1 MEATVVIIEMEIYQK
16 ILSTFPS
23 VPPEGGCILGAIDD
37 VVCSCEYDSGISRL
51 DMAVYM
57 PNIDVLNQVIQQ
69 WASENIQFYGLAH
82 SHPYGQHSL
91 SSSDITY
98 IHTIMQAMPA
108 NIEKLYFP
116 LVFPGEE
123 IISFVAIRHQDKI
136 DILPD
141 DIKIK

>member
-1 MEATVVIIEMEIYQK
+1 MIIEKEIYQK
-16 ILSTFPS
+16 ILNTFPS

-37 VVCSCEYDSGISRL
+37 VACSCEYDSGFPRL

-57 PNIDVLNQVIQQ
+57 PNIDILNQIIQQ
-69 WASENIQFYGLAH
+69 WESENIQFYGLAH
-82 SHPYGQHSL
+82 SHPYGQHFL
-91 SSSDITY
+91 SCSDITY

-108 NIEKLYFP
+108 NVEKLYFP

-123 IISFVAIRHQDKI
+123 IISFVAIRHQDII

-141 DIKIK
+141 DIIIK

>member
-1 MEATVVIIEMEIYQK
+1 MVIEMEIYQK

-23 VPPEGGCILGAIDD
+23 VPPEGGCILGALGDA
-37 VVCSCEYDSGISRL
+37 VCSFEYDSGFPRL

-57 PNIDVLNQVIQQ
+57 PNVTMLNQVIQQ
-69 WASENIQFYGLAH
+69 WASKGIQFYGLAH
-82 SHPYGQHSL
+82 SHPYGQQSL
-91 SSSDITY
+91 SSSDISY
-98 IHTIMQAMPA
+98 IHTIMQAMPT

-123 IISFVAIRHQDKI
+123 IISFVAIRHQDQI

>member
-1 MEATVVIIEMEIYQK
+1 MIIEMEIYHK

-37 VVCSCEYDSGISRL
+37 VVCAFEYDSGFPRL

-57 PNIDVLNQVIQQ
+57 PNIEILNQVIQQ
-69 WASENIQFYGLAH
+69 WASEDTQFYGLAH
-82 SHPYGQHSL
+82 SHPYGQRSL
-91 SSSDITY
+91 SSSDIAY
-98 IHTIMQAMPA
+98 IYTIMQAMPA
-108 NIEKLYFP
+108 SIEKIYFP

-136 DILPD
+136 DVLPD

>member
-1 MEATVVIIEMEIYQK
+1 MVIEKEIYQK

-23 VPPEGGCILGAIDD
+23 VPPEGGCILGANGD
-37 VVCSCEYDSGISRL
+37 VVCLFEYDSGFPRL

-57 PNIDVLNQVIQQ
+57 PNVEFLNHVIQQ
-69 WASENIQFYGLAH
+69 WASKGTQFYGLAH
-82 SHPYGQHSL
+82 SHPYGQQSL
-91 SSSDITY
+91 SSSDISY
-98 IHTIMQAMPA
+98 INTIMQAMPA

-123 IISFVAIRHQDKI
+123 IISFVATRHQDKI

-141 DIKIK
+141 NIKIK